1 MFAVMILPVASV
13 TETVTATATQI
24 GVTTLTVDLT
34 ATATPTDAYSAAG
47 SVYNPTITESVAT
60 QDSLIV
66 TGIFYVLI
74 AESIAAGDS
83 FLGRLLWELIDDT
96 ETANWQN
103 IVNTQS
109 SGWTII
115 DDTETGSNWTD
126 IKTI

>member
-1 MFAVMILPVASV
+1 MLFRS
-13 TETVTATATQI
+13 
-24 GVTTLTVDLT
+24 TVDLT

-47 SVYNPTITESVAT
+47 SVYNPTITESVAA